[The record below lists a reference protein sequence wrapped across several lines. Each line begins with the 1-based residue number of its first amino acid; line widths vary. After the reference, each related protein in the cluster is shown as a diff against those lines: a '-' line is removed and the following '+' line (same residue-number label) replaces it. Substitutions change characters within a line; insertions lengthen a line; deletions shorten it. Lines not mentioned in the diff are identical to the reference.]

1 MDISSLVLT
10 SIKFGTAEDVSFQRL
25 HVSVVPPVNECK
37 KLNAN
42 KGTDQL
48 EVHVDGIII
57 NMK

>member
-25 HVSVVPPVNECK
+25 HVSAVPPENECK

-42 KGTDQL
+42 IGIDQL
-48 EVHVDGIII
+48 EVHIDDIII